1 MCRRYSHIKTQ
12 NWQHTWEREREWVC
26 EAQLSW
32 TDERNCTALFAFST
46 RNFYLDKERHS
57 HTNTEIVS
65 GARLNVYVPVG
76 DFWQPANQPGR
87 TVYCQTNRY
96 KVQIPVCRW
105 KGEGEG
111 GGWDKINDSN
121 FERPSFGAGRS
132 RMAAFDVSTFVL
144 KTWDHF
150 GWSFHPP
157 PQTVKITNCRN
168 KKRDRTGKNRT
179 D

>member
-1 MCRRYSHIKTQ
+1 MCTTVVLKPIISNSRSVLWQHYHAEPIASQPEQCSENVSKIFTHKTQ
-12 NWQHTWEREREWVC
+12 NWQHTWEKEREWVC
-26 EAQLSW
+26 VAQLSW

-46 RNFYLDKERHS
+46 RNFYLAKERHS

-76 DFWQPANQPGR
+76 DFWQPANQAGR

-111 GGWDKINDSN
+111 GGWGKINDSI

-132 RMAAFDVSTFVL
+132 RMAAFDVRPS
-144 KTWDHF
+144 
-150 GWSFHPP
+150 S
-157 PQTVKITNCRN
+157 
-168 KKRDRTGKNRT
+168 
-179 D
+179 